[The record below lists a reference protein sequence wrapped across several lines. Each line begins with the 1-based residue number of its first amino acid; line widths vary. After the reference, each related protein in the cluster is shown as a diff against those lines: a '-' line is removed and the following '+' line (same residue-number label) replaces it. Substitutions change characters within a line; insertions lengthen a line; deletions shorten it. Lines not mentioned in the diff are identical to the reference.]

1 MDKLEVLIGWIGT
14 MAWMCKGMEIDMR
27 VKVDMMKVDMM
38 EDGMRLMVWICRM
51 LKVDMM
57 RVDMMK
63 VDRRLMVWIYKMFV
77 DKMEVG

>member
-1 MDKLEVLIGWIGT
+1 MDKVEVLVEWIIM
-14 MAWMCKGMEIDMR
+14 MAWMGKGVVIDMR

-38 EDGMRLMVWICRM
+38 EVGMRLKVWICRM

-63 VDRRLMVWIYKMFV
+63 VDGRLMVWIYKM
-77 DKMEVG
+77 

>member
-1 MDKLEVLIGWIGT
+1 M

-27 VKVDMMKVDMM
+27 VKVDM
-38 EDGMRLMVWICRM
+38 RLMVWVYRMKVGMTKVERMKIDMMWMGMICWV

-63 VDRRLMVWIYKMFV
+63 M
-77 DKMEVG
+77 G